1 MCQMSETPANGKY
14 LPRIVDAELDFKLRS
29 KGAVWIRGTKWCGKS
44 TTAMRHSKT
53 SILMQ
58 DEETREQNIALAEAD
73 PHLFLSGET
82 PVLIDEWQDI
92 PFIWNQVR
100 TEVDARNAVGQFI
113 LTGSRAPNE
122 KVIDEERLHSG
133 VGRITDLTM
142 RPMSL
147 YESGESTGAV
157 SLEKL
162 FAGQE
167 PPGAK
172 CDMGI
177 SEYSFLTAR
186 GGWPFAVGKPD
197 DVALQQAPD
206 FYTRTVSTEM
216 VKGTKRDPERVDL
229 LMRSYARNCATQAS
243 NIVLKKDI
251 AANED
256 STLNEDTI
264 VAYVKDLKKLFV
276 VEESKAWRPS
286 VRSKAAARASN
297 TRYFVDPSIACA
309 ALRMGPNALIRD
321 MSTFGQFFENMC
333 VRDLRVYSQRLG
345 GTVKHYR
352 DSAGLE
358 CDAIIDLSDGRWAAA
373 EIKLGGH
380 AALDEAAENLLKLRD
395 LVGEDNP
402 PAFQMV
408 ISGTPG
414 ASYRRKDGV
423 IVVPL
428 GLLGP

>member
-1 MCQMSETPANGKY
+1 MCQMPEISSKAAY
-14 LPRIVDAELDFKLRS
+14 LPRIVDSELERKLRS

-44 TTAMRHSKT
+44 TTAKRVAKT
-53 SILMQ
+53 AILMQ
-58 DEETREQNIALAEAD
+58 DESTRKQNIALAEAD

-82 PVLIDEWQDI
+82 PVLIDEWQDV

-100 TEVDARNAVGQFI
+100 TEVDERNAVGQFI
-113 LTGSRAPNE
+113 LTGSRSPN
-122 KVIDEERLHSG
+122 KAAEEGLHSG
-133 VGRITDLTM
+133 VGRISDLMM

-162 FAGQE
+162 FEGQD

-172 CDMGI
+172 CDLGI

-197 DVALQQAPD
+197 DVALQQASD
-206 FYTRTVSTEM
+206 FFDRLVSVEM
-216 VKGTKRDPERVDL
+216 IEGTKRDPERIGL
-229 LMRSYARNCATQAS
+229 LLRSYARNIATQAS
-243 NIVLKKDI
+243 NGVIKKDI
-251 AANED
+251 VSNEGSSLD
-256 STLNEDTI
+256 EDTI
-264 VAYVKDLKKLFV
+264 LAYVKDLKSLFV
-276 VEESKAWRPS
+276 VEESKAWTPS
-286 VRSKAAARASN
+286 VRSKAAVRSSN

-309 ALRMGPNALIRD
+309 ALGMGPKALIRD
-321 MSTFGQFFENMC
+321 LMTFGLFFENMC
-333 VRDLRVYSQRLG
+333 VRDLRVYSQRIG
-345 GTVKHYR
+345 GTVKHFR
-352 DSAGLE
+352 DSSGLE
-358 CDAIIDLSDGRWAAA
+358 CDAIIDLNDGRWAAA

-380 AALDEAAENLLKLRD
+380 AALDDAAENLLKLRD
-395 LVGEDNP
+395 IVGEDNP
-402 PAFQMV
+402 PAFEMV
-408 ISGTPG
+408 ISGAPG